1 MPKKRQRGQRM
12 PVVTVRV
19 PDHMIEAVQ
28 AEADRTGRS
37 PSMVVR
43 AALAEHLNVEPW
55 AADDLALGGAA

>member
-1 MPKKRQRGQRM
+1 M

-19 PDHMIEAVQ
+19 PDHMIEALQ